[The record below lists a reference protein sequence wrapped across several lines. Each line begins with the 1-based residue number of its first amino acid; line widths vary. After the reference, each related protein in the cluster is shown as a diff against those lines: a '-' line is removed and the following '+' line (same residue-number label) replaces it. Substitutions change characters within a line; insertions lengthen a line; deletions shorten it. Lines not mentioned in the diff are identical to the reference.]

1 MRYHYRNL
9 FRSTFFGRERL
20 NIKYLIILAAA
31 LLCSSVGMAAPA
43 KPTCIVPSEPDGG
56 FQLTCELAR
65 DAIAATD
72 ALPQPLAIERMP
84 GGVGAIAFNVFTS
97 TRRAGP
103 GSLVAFS
110 EGSLFNLARGKFGSH
125 DWTEVRWLAVLG
137 VDYGAV
143 AVQDQ
148 APWRTLPD
156 LVKSI
161 RDAPRS
167 IAIGGSGTIN
177 GRDWMRAASL
187 AELAGVDIRT
197 MRFVAFEGGGDCM
210 AALVGGH
217 VQVCMNDAATTQTR
231 IDRGQPV
238 RLLAVYAKNRIEGEL
253 SSVPTAREQGFDIVW
268 PVVRGVYMGPDV
280 SDADYAF
287 WADAFQKAMA
297 QPAYQ
302 NLLTSNHLQPYPLV
316 GDELMK
322 FVHEHAVSVAKE
334 REPL

>member
-1 MRYHYRNL
+1 MSIR
-9 FRSTFFGRERL
+9 
-20 NIKYLIILAAA
+20 YLIILAVT
-31 LLCSSVGMAAPA
+31 LLCSGVSVAAPA
-43 KPTCIVPSEPDGG
+43 KPACIVPSEPDGG
-56 FQLTCELAR
+56 FQLTCDLAR
-65 DAIAATD
+65 EAIAATD

-97 TRRAGP
+97 TRRADP

-148 APWRTLPD
+148 APWRTLAD
-156 LVKSI
+156 LVNAIKA
-161 RDAPRS
+161 APRS
-167 IAIGGSGTIN
+167 VAIGGSGTIN

-187 AELAGVDIRT
+187 AKLAGVDIRT

-210 AALVGGH
+210 TALVGGH

-238 RLLAVYAKNRIEGEL
+238 RLLAIYAKERIEGDL
-253 SSVPTAREQGFDIVW
+253 SGVPTAREQGFDIVW
-268 PVVRGVYMGPDV
+268 PVVRGLYMGPDV
-280 SDADYAF
+280 SDKDYAF
-287 WADAFQKAMA
+287 WVDAFKKALA

-302 NLLTSNHLQPYPLV
+302 NLLARNHLQPHPLV
-316 GDELMK
+316 GDELTK
-322 FVHEHAVSVAKE
+322 FVREHAASAAKE

>member
-1 MRYHYRNL
+1 MSIR
-9 FRSTFFGRERL
+9 
-20 NIKYLIILAAA
+20 YLIILAAA
-31 LLCSSVGMAAPA
+31 LLCSSLAVAAPA
-43 KPTCIVPSEPDGG
+43 NPVCIVPSEPDGA
-56 FQLTCELAR
+56 FQLTCELAKE
-65 DAIAATD
+65 AIAATGD
-72 ALPQPLAIERMP
+72 LPQPIVLERMP

-97 TRRAGP
+97 TRRAEP

-110 EGSLFNLARGKFGSH
+110 EGSLFNIARGKFGPH
-125 DWTEVRWLAVLG
+125 DWTDVRWLAVLG

-156 LVKSI
+156 LVEAI
-161 RDAPRS
+161 RAAPRS

-187 AELAGVDIRT
+187 AKLAGADIRT

-217 VQVCMNDAATTQTR
+217 VQVCMNDAATTQKR

-238 RLLAVYAKNRIEGEL
+238 RLLAVYARDRLEGKL
-253 SSVPTAREQGFDIVW
+253 SGVPTAREQGFDIVW
-268 PVVRGVYMGPDV
+268 PVVRGVYMVSDV

-287 WADAFQKAMA
+287 WADAFRKALA

-302 NLLTSNHLQPYPLV
+302 NLLADNYLQPSPLI
-316 GDELMK
+316 GDELIK
-322 FVHEHAVSVAKE
+322 FVREHAASAAKE

>member
-1 MRYHYRNL
+1 MSIR
-9 FRSTFFGRERL
+9 
-20 NIKYLIILAAA
+20 YLIILAAA
-31 LLCSSVGMAAPA
+31 LLCSSVSIAAPSN
-43 KPTCIVPSEPDGG
+43 PTCIVPSEPDGA

-65 DAIAATD
+65 EAIAATGM
-72 ALPQPLAIERMP
+72 LPQPIAIERMP

-97 TRRAGP
+97 TRRAES

-110 EGSLFNLARGKFGSH
+110 EGSLFNLARGKFGPH
-125 DWTEVRWLAVLG
+125 DWTDVRWLAVLG

-156 LVKSI
+156 LVEAIKA
-161 RDAPRS
+161 APRS

-187 AELAGVDIRT
+187 AKLAGTDIRT

-217 VQVCMNDAATTQTR
+217 VQVCMNDAAATQKR

-238 RLLAVYAKNRIEGEL
+238 RLLAVYAKERIGGKL
-253 SSVPTAREQGFDIVW
+253 SDVPTAREQGFDIVW

-287 WADAFQKAMA
+287 WTNAFRRALTQS
-297 QPAYQ
+297 AYQ
-302 NLLTSNHLQPYPLV
+302 QLLASNYLQSSPLV
-316 GDELMK
+316 GDELIK
-322 FVHEHAVSVAKE
+322 FVREHAASAAKE